1 MAAGAKSET
10 TRQRLVET
18 ATALFRAQGY
28 ERTTMRGIAEAAG
41 VSVGNA
47 YYYFESKDA
56 LVAELYRS
64 LQDEH
69 RSVALPLLREGHNL
83 GEHLRVILLANL
95 DVLSPYHG
103 LGHQFLKNA
112 ALPVPGGTRYAARA
126 TAAAAGAT
134 AAAARVPASASPE
147 ASPEASSEAPPDA
160 PAPDPAPA
168 AAPDAAQIGRG
179 KSIAVYRQA
188 VQTAR
193 PQPPL
198 AIRDDL
204 PELLWLVHM
213 GVTLFWVYDSSP
225 GQARSRRLVANIA
238 PLVAKLVILS
248 RLPVVRNIV
257 EDVVKLLRGARS
269 HD

>member
-126 TAAAAGAT
+126 TAAAAGMTT
-134 AAAARVPASASPE
+134 AAASPE
-147 ASPEASSEAPPDA
+147 AQPEA
-160 PAPDPAPA
+160 PAPASDPPP
-168 AAPDAAQIGRG
+168 APDAAQIGRG

-225 GQARSRRLVANIA
+225 AQARSRRLVANIA

>member
-1 MAAGAKSET
+1 MAATVKSEQ
-10 TRQRLVET
+10 TRRQLIDS
-18 ATALFRAQGY
+18 ALQLFRTQGY
-28 ERTTMRGIAEAAG
+28 AKTTMRSIAEAAG

-47 YYYFESKDA
+47 YYYFRSKDE
-56 LVAELYRS
+56 LVAELYRL

-69 RSVALPLLREGHNL
+69 RSRALPLLREGHNL
-83 GEHLRVILLANL
+83 GEHLKLILLAQL
-95 DVLSPYHG
+95 DILEPYHDFG
-103 LGHQFLKNA
+103 AHFLRLA
-112 ALPVPGGTRYAARA
+112 MPPSPS
-126 TAAAAGAT
+126 AAADRRRRRTT
-134 AAAARVPASASPE
+134 A
-147 ASPEASSEAPPDA
+147 D
-160 PAPDPAPA
+160 DG
-168 AAPDAAQIGRG
+168 IGRA
-179 KSIAVYRQA
+179 KSIALFRQA
-188 VQTAR
+188 VTVSR

-204 PELLWLVHM
+204 PELLWLVQM

-225 GQARSRRLVANIA
+225 GQARSRRLVTNTA

>member
-1 MAAGAKSET
+1 MTAGSKSEA
-10 TRQRLVET
+10 TRRRLVEA
-18 ATALFRAQGY
+18 ATSQFRTLGF
-28 ERTTMRGIAEAAG
+28 ERTTMRGIAAEAG

-47 YYYFESKDA
+47 YYYFSSKDA
-56 LVAELYRS
+56 IVAELYRS
-64 LQDEH
+64 LQNEH
-69 RSVALPLLREGHNL
+69 RSAALPQLREGHNL
-83 GEHLRVILLANL
+83 GEHLRVILQANL
-95 DVLSPYHG
+95 DVLAPYHS
-103 LGHQFLKNA
+103 LGHQFLKTA
-112 ALPVPGGTRYAARA
+112 ALPVPPGTR
-126 TAAAAGAT
+126 TSSL
-134 AAAARVPASASPE
+134 PA
-147 ASPEASSEAPPDA
+147 DA
-160 PAPDPAPA
+160 E
-168 AAPDAAQIGRG
+168 QVGRG

-198 AIRDDL
+198 AVRDDL
-204 PELLWLVHM
+204 PELLWLVQM

-225 GQARSRRLVANIA
+225 GQARSRRLVTNTA

>member
-126 TAAAAGAT
+126 AAAAAGTTT
-134 AAAARVPASASPE
+134 AAASPE
-147 ASPEASSEAPPDA
+147 AQPEA
-160 PAPDPAPA
+160 PAPASDPAP
-168 AAPDAAQIGRG
+168 APDAAQIGRG

>member
-1 MAAGAKSET
+1 MAAGSKSEA
-10 TRQRLVET
+10 TRQRLVEA
-18 ATALFRAQGY
+18 ATQLFRDQGF
-28 ERTTMRGIAEAAG
+28 ERTTMRGVAAAAG
-41 VSVGNA
+41 VSTGNA
-47 YYYFESKDA
+47 YYYFSSKDA
-56 LVAELYRS
+56 IVAELYRS

-69 RSVALPLLREGHNL
+69 RSAALPLLREGHNL
-83 GEHLRVILLANL
+83 GEHLRVILQANL
-95 DVLSPYHG
+95 DVLAPYHS
-103 LGHQFLKNA
+103 LGHQFLKTA
-112 ALPVPGGTRYAARA
+112 ALPAPQKTRQGTGAAQA
-126 TAAAAGAT
+126 VQA
-134 AAAARVPASASPE
+134 
-147 ASPEASSEAPPDA
+147 
-160 PAPDPAPA
+160 
-168 AAPDAAQIGRG
+168 DAAQVGRG

-188 VQTAR
+188 VQAAR

-198 AIRDDL
+198 AVRDDL

-225 GQARSRRLVANIA
+225 GQARSRRLVANTA

>member
-69 RSVALPLLREGHNL
+69 RSAALPLLREGHNL

-95 DVLSPYHG
+95 EVLSPYHG

-112 ALPVPGGTRYAARA
+112 ALPVPGGTRYARGTVPHAASAAVPGA
-126 TAAAAGAT
+126 TSAAAPGAT
-134 AAAARVPASASPE
+134 SAAAPVPA
-147 ASPEASSEAPPDA
+147 PP
-160 PAPDPAPA
+160 P
-168 AAPDAAQIGRG
+168 APDAAQVGRG

-188 VQTAR
+188 VQAAR

-225 GQARSRRLVANIA
+225 GQIRSKRLVANTA

>member
-10 TRQRLVET
+10 TRRRLVES
-18 ATALFRAQGY
+18 ATTLFRTHGY
-28 ERTTMRGIAEAAG
+28 ERTTMRGIAESAG

-47 YYYFESKDA
+47 YYYFDSKDA
-56 LVAELYRS
+56 IVAELYRS

-69 RSVALPLLREGHNL
+69 RSAALPLLREGHNL

-95 DVLSPYHG
+95 EVLSPYHQ

-112 ALPVPGGTRYAARA
+112 ALPVPEGTRYAS
-126 TAAAAGAT
+126 
-134 AAAARVPASASPE
+134 RVPRF
-147 ASPEASSEAPPDA
+147 
-160 PAPDPAPA
+160 PAPA
-168 AAPDAAQIGRG
+168 AASSSGAAAGSTDPQATVPPLPNPAQIGRG

>member
-69 RSVALPLLREGHNL
+69 RSAALPLLREGHNL

-95 DVLSPYHG
+95 EVLSPYHG

-112 ALPVPGGTRYAARA
+112 ALPVPGGTRYARGTAPDA
-126 TAAAAGAT
+126 ASAAAPGAPS
-134 AAAARVPASASPE
+134 AAAPVPA
-147 ASPEASSEAPPDA
+147 PP
-160 PAPDPAPA
+160 P
-168 AAPDAAQIGRG
+168 APDAAQVARG

-225 GQARSRRLVANIA
+225 GQVRSRRLVANTA